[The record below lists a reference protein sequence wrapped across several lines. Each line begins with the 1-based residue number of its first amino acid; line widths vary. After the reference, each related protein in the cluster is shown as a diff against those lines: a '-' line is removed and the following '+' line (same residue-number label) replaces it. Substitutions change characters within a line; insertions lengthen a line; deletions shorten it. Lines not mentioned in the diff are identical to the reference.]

1 MNFFLR
7 PKLVIFQNLHKVSI
21 KGNHLINTT
30 LVSVFVSLLATF
42 PSEAQ
47 MKHDLTL
54 PNNTNI
60 KIEGNK
66 ITIEGG
72 TQVGKNLFHSFQ
84 DFSLSKGDI
93 AAFNNALDIG
103 NIIVRVT
110 GASASNIDG
119 IISANGTANLFF
131 SNPNGISFGQNAQ
144 LKVGGSFLATTASA
158 FIFLNG
164 SEFSATNPQ
173 APPLLAINVP
183 IGLRLGSNTGAIQV
197 TGKGNQITPSFSF
210 SPTKV
215 DNTNLVGLKVQPGK
229 TLALVGSNINL
240 EGSTIS
246 AEGGRIELGS
256 VASGIVSLQSAP
268 DGWTFSYEGVSK
280 FSDIQLSKQA
290 LVDTSGIGSG
300 AIQVNG
306 ANVKL
311 SDASLLLIQNR
322 GAITSEDLAINASES
337 LVLKGTSIDG
347 DASSAIRS
355 ETVSAGKGSNITIFT
370 PKLVLQDGGRIGAST
385 YSDGKG
391 GNVTINAPNSVQLL
405 ENTSINT
412 SRQTFTVSSIAATTY
427 ASGDAGNLQ
436 ISTKDL
442 RVTNGGSVTS
452 TTIGTGNGGD
462 VTINADAIEVI
473 GLDPVTQRITA
484 ITASSAKSG
493 RAGNLNIY
501 TSLLRL
507 RDGGVISASSFD
519 TGSAGSLTVNA
530 DEIEVSGSPSAIKAS
545 DDSLANTN
553 GDRKRLGVSSI
564 PNSFP
569 GQVTIN
575 TKLLIINRGGLV
587 SVRNEGTGEA
597 GKLEIKAESI
607 KLNEGS
613 ITGTTNSGEGGDIS
627 IRSQDLQLRLDSL
640 ITTTAGNSGNGGNIT
655 IKAGT
660 VALLEDSRITANA
673 FEGRGGNINIDTQGL
688 FVSPDSR
695 ITASSAKGVN
705 GVVTIHTGQVDF
717 GNAVLRKTAFNPP
730 GSSKLC
736 ASSSES
742 EDEFI
747 NAGSGGIPE
756 SPSDP
761 FNSLD
766 GWSDER
772 NPDTTNPSE
781 ALATAPQTQGVSEYK
796 EAQGWRNNIDGTI
809 SFTDIPSDATPRS
822 SLSAA
827 PCHSDGESNNP
838 PQQST
843 QQ

>member
-1 MNFFLR
+1 MGVVFFSMLT
-7 PKLVIFQNLHKVSI
+7 I
-21 KGNHLINTT
+21 
-30 LVSVFVSLLATF
+30 F

-47 MKHDLTL
+47 VKHDLTL
-54 PNNTNI
+54 PNNTSINV
-60 KIEGNK
+60 EGNK

-131 SNPNGISFGQNAQ
+131 SNPNGISFGQNAR
-144 LKVGGSFLATTASA
+144 LNIGGSFLATTANA
-158 FIFLNG
+158 FMFPNG

-183 IGLRLGSNTGAIQV
+183 IGLRLGSNTGAIKV

-229 TLALVGSNINL
+229 ILALVGSNINL

-256 VASGIVSLQSAP
+256 VASGIVSLQSTP

-322 GAITSEDLAINASES
+322 GAITSENLAINASES
-337 LVLKGTSIDG
+337 LVLKGTSING

-391 GNVTINAPNSVQLL
+391 GNVAINAPNSVQLL
-405 ENTSINT
+405 ENTSVNT

-427 ASGDAGNLQ
+427 GSGDAGNLQ
-436 ISTKDL
+436 ISTKNL

-462 VTINADAIEVI
+462 VAINADVIEVI
-473 GLDPVTQRITA
+473 GIELATKRASA
-484 ITASSAKSG
+484 ISAASAK
-493 RAGNLNIY
+493 AGEAGSVNIN
-501 TSLLRL
+501 TSQLRL
-507 RDGGVISASSFD
+507 RDGGLVSTSSFD
-519 TGSAGSLTVNA
+519 TGAVGSLNINA
-530 DEIEVSGSPSAIKAS
+530 SEIEVSGIKDDVPSAIRAS
-545 DDSLANTN
+545 VDSLAGPN
-553 GDRKRLGVSSI
+553 GDQQRLGTSSI
-564 PNSFP
+564 PNAFP
-569 GQVTIN
+569 GQLTIN
-575 TKLLIINRGGLV
+575 TKLLIVDRGGLV
-587 SVRNEGTGEA
+587 SVRNQGTGEA

-607 KLNEGS
+607 KLNEGR
-613 ITGTTNSGEGGDIS
+613 ITGTTNSGEGGNIS

-673 FEGRGGNINIDTQGL
+673 FEGRGGNITIDTQG
-688 FVSPDSR
+688 FFISPDST
-695 ITASSAKGVN
+695 ITASSEEGAN
-705 GVVTIHTGQVDF
+705 GIVRIHTGQVDF
-717 GNAVLRKTAFNPP
+717 GNAVLTKTAFNPP
-730 GSSKLC
+730 SSSKLC
-736 ASSSES
+736 TSSSES

-772 NPDTTNPSE
+772 KPDTTNPSE
-781 ALATAPQTQGVSEYK
+781 AIATAPQIQGVSEYK
-796 EAQGWRNNIDGTI
+796 EAQGWRNNTDGTI

-827 PCHSDGESNNP
+827 PCHSDKESQTQAQQSSGESNNP